1 MANPGDVI
9 SGMQQA
15 EWDNFLTNAYP
26 MLKAQADKLKT
37 LDTDMYNTGIKNANT
52 VIAMSKQAREQ
63 QRESMGISLSG
74 QDAEGQNRYDSLTA
88 TNAINSAGNQSVDDA
103 TQVKTNIASNI
114 LGVQTNL
121 KNQALNDASSAA
133 RLESS
138 RQQQGI
144 INKQQSQSNMMSGIG
159 TVAGIGVMIF

>member
-37 LDTDMYNTGIKNANT
+37 LDTDMYNSGIKNANT

-133 RLESS
+133 RLQSS

-144 INKQQSQSNMMSGIG
+144 INKQQAQSNMMSGIG

>member
-15 EWDNFLTNAYP
+15 EWDNFLTTSYP
-26 MLKAQADKLKT
+26 MLVAQADKLKT
-37 LDTDMYNTGIKNANT
+37 LDTDMYNSGIKNANT

-63 QRESMGISLSG
+63 QREAMGIELAG

-88 TNAINSAGNQSVDDA
+88 TNAINAAGNQSVDDA
-103 TQVKTNIASNI
+103 TQVKTGIANNI

-138 RQQQGI
+138 RQQQGV
-144 INKQQSQSNMMSGIG
+144 INKQQAQSNMMSGIG
-159 TVAGIGVMIF
+159 TAAGIGLMVF

>member
-15 EWDNFLTNAYP
+15 EWDNFLTSSYP
-26 MLKAQADKLKT
+26 MLVAQADKLKT
-37 LDTDMYNTGIKNANT
+37 LDTDMYNSGIKNANT
-52 VIAMSKQAREQ
+52 VIAMSKQSRDQ
-63 QRESMGISLSG
+63 QQEAMGVSLAG

-88 TNAINSAGNQSVDDA
+88 TNAINAAGNQSVDDA
-103 TQVKTNIASNI
+103 TQVKTGIANSI
-114 LGVQTNL
+114 LGIQTTL
-121 KNQALNDASSAA
+121 KNQALSDASSAA

-144 INKQQSQSNMMSGIG
+144 ANKQAAQSNMMSGIG
-159 TVAGIGVMIF
+159 TAAGVGVMIF

>member
-37 LDTDMYNTGIKNANT
+37 LDTDMYNSGIKNANT

>member
-37 LDTDMYNTGIKNANT
+37 LDTDMYNSGIKNANT

-63 QRESMGISLSG
+63 QREAMGTSLSG

-103 TQVKTNIASNI
+103 TQVKTGIANNI
-114 LGVQTNL
+114 LGVQTTL
-121 KNQALNDASSAA
+121 KNQALSDASSAA
-133 RLESS
+133 RLQSS

-144 INKQQSQSNMMSGIG
+144 VNKQQAQSNMMSGIG
-159 TVAGIGVMIF
+159 TAASIGLIVF

>member
-37 LDTDMYNTGIKNANT
+37 LDTDMYNSGIKNANT

-63 QRESMGISLSG
+63 QREAMGTSLSG

-103 TQVKTNIASNI
+103 TQVKTGIANNI
-114 LGVQTNL
+114 LGVQTTL

-133 RLESS
+133 RLQSS

-144 INKQQSQSNMMSGIG
+144 INKQQAQSNMMSGIG
-159 TVAGIGVMIF
+159 TAASIGLIVF

>member
-37 LDTDMYNTGIKNANT
+37 LDTDMYNSGIKNANT

-144 INKQQSQSNMMSGIG
+144 TNKQQSQSDMMSGIG

>member
-1 MANPGDVI
+1 MANPGDII

-15 EWDNFLTNAYP
+15 EWDNFLTTSYP

-37 LDTDMYNTGIKNANT
+37 LDTDMYNSGIKNANT
-52 VIAMSKQAREQ
+52 VIAMSNQAREQ
-63 QRESMGISLSG
+63 QREAMGISLSG

-88 TNAINSAGNQSVDDA
+88 TNTINAAGNQSVDDA
-103 TQVKTNIASNI
+103 SQVKTSIANNI

-133 RLESS
+133 RLQSS

-144 INKQQSQSNMMSGIG
+144 INKQQAQSNMMSGIG
-159 TVAGIGVMIF
+159 TVAGIGIMVF

>member
-9 SGMQQA
+9 SGMQQE
-15 EWDNFLTNAYP
+15 EWNNFLNTSYP
-26 MLKAQADKLKT
+26 MLVAQADKLKT
-37 LDTDMYNTGIKNANT
+37 LDTDMYNSGIKNANT
-52 VIAMSKQAREQ
+52 VIAMSKQARDQ
-63 QRESMGISLSG
+63 QREAMGIDLAG

-88 TNAINSAGNQSVDDA
+88 TNAINAAGNQSVDDA
-103 TQVKTNIASNI
+103 TQVKTGIANNI
-114 LGVQTNL
+114 LGVQTTL

-144 INKQQSQSNMMSGIG
+144 ANSQQAKANNMSAIG
-159 TVAGIGVMIF
+159 TVAGVGAMLF

>member
-37 LDTDMYNTGIKNANT
+37 LDTDMYNSGIKNANT

-63 QRESMGISLSG
+63 QREAMGISLSG

-103 TQVKTNIASNI
+103 TQVKTGIASNI

-138 RQQQGI
+138 RQQQGV
-144 INKQQSQSNMMSGIG
+144 INKQQSQANTMAGIG